1 MMDLINSFLSGLFS
15 NTVPF
20 IVLLGALIF
29 VHELGH
35 FLVAK
40 YYGVRVE
47 VFSLGFGKKIFQ
59 YKKGD
64 TVYCI
69 SIIPLGGYVKMYGD
83 DPRADV
89 PDSDKAVSFLHK
101 PLWPR
106 TAVVLAG
113 PLMNFFFAIFI
124 FAVVAVLG
132 DHNVE
137 PIVGDIE
144 ETSAAAKAGLLPG
157 DKIVSVNNK
166 KVKSWKQFTDA
177 LEDRSGQTVTLG
189 VVRNGKTP
197 DGRDLKIDVVP
208 ELVENTELLSAKSK
222 IGSLPGITNV
232 SRSSAIGLTSDKSA
246 AATAGLKSHDI
257 VTKVNDIPVNNW
269 REFKAAVD
277 EVKATGTLKVD
288 VDRYTI
294 GAENKE
300 TLTFT
305 VPVSNRDMRAN
316 DTLYVLGIESA
327 ELYLSRIIPGTPAE
341 KAGLKPDDKII
352 SINGKTFA
360 RWMDIL
366 TTIRSYKPGDTSL
379 KVSVLRNGKPAEF
392 EIIPEITKQQGPQG
406 QQEQRFTVG
415 IAPTLSLDVTP
426 NVILVKA
433 DNIGEAL
440 AAGWT
445 QTIWWTKA
453 TFTVFVKIFEQKI
466 SPRNI
471 GGIISIQQAAKK
483 TFDYGISV
491 FIKMMGILS
500 VNLFV
505 MNLLPIPVLD
515 GGHLFFY
522 LIEFVKGTPLSIR
535 KMEIATQ
542 VGLFLLLGLMVFAI
556 FNDISMVFRI
566 NW

>member
-1 MMDLINSFLSGLFS
+1 MELISGFLAGVFS

-20 IVLLGALIF
+20 VVLLGALIF

-40 YYGVRVE
+40 YFGVRVE
-47 VFSLGFGKKIFQ
+47 VFSLGFGKKVFQ
-59 YKKGD
+59 VKRGD
-64 TVYCI
+64 TVYCL

-89 PDSDKAVSFLHK
+89 PESEKAVSFLHK

-113 PLMNFFFAIFI
+113 PMMNFFFAIFI
-124 FAVVAVLG
+124 FGVVSILG

-137 PIVGDIE
+137 PLVGDIG
-144 ETSAAAKAGLLPG
+144 ETSVAYTSGFRPG
-157 DKIVSVNNK
+157 DRILDVNGHKI
-166 KVKSWKQFTDA
+166 KSWKQFTDFI
-177 LEDRSGQTVTLG
+177 EDRAGQSLTVKVQDPTG
-189 VVRNGKTP
+189 NMRSIIVS
-197 DGRDLKIDVVP
+197 P
-208 ELVENTELLSAKSK
+208 ELKESTELLSSKSHVGTVPGLTN
-222 IGSLPGITNV
+222 ISRSTGVGITTADSV
-232 SRSSAIGLTSDKSA
+232 
-246 AATAGLKSHDI
+246 AATAGLHTHDI
-257 VTKVNDIPVNNW
+257 VTKVNGVSVLTW
-269 REFKAAVD
+269 RDLVAETEKNKASGKLNF
-277 EVKATGTLKVD
+277 E
-288 VDRYTI
+288 VDRY
-294 GAENKE
+294 GEGENKE
-300 TLTFT
+300 TLKFE
-305 VPVSNRDMRAN
+305 VPVTARAARSNDV
-316 DTLYVLGIESA
+316 LYSLGIESA
-327 ELYLSRIIPGTPAE
+327 ELYLSRIIPNTPADR
-341 KAGLKPDDKII
+341 AGLKRNDKII
-352 SINGKTFA
+352 SINGKTFGH
-360 RWMDIL
+360 WMDVL
-366 TTIRSYKPGDTSL
+366 QTIRGFKADDSSL
-379 KVSVLRNGKPAEF
+379 KIAVLRNGKLMDFEVTPEF
-392 EIIPEITKQQGPQG
+392 TKQQGQQG

-415 IAPTLSLDVTP
+415 IAPSISLDVTP
-426 NVILVKA
+426 PVTLVKA
-433 DNIGEAL
+433 ETFGEAL
-440 AAGWT
+440 TAGWK

-453 TFTVFVKIFEQKI
+453 TFTVFVKIFENKI

-483 TFDYGISV
+483 TYDYGISV

-522 LIEFVKGTPLSIR
+522 MIEFIKGTPLSVR

-556 FNDISMVFRI
+556 FNDISMVFRL

>member
-1 MMDLINSFLSGLFS
+1 MELINSFLSGVFS

-20 IVLLGALIF
+20 VILLGALIF

-40 YYGVRVE
+40 FYGVRVE
-47 VFSLGFGKKIFQ
+47 VFSLGFGKKILQF
-59 YKKGD
+59 KRGD

-83 DPRADV
+83 DPRAEV
-89 PDSDKAVSFLHK
+89 PESEKKVSFLHK

-113 PLMNFFFAIFI
+113 PMMNFFFAIFI
-124 FAVVAVLG
+124 FAVVALLG
-132 DHNVE
+132 DHNVKPE
-137 PIVGDIE
+137 IGDIDPN
-144 ETSAAAKAGLLPG
+144 SAAATAGFIPG
-157 DKIVSVNNK
+157 ELVVAVDSKPI
-166 KVKSWKQFTDA
+166 KSWKQFTES
-177 LEDRSGQTVTLG
+177 LEDKSGQQTNIAFSG
-189 VVRNGKTP
+189 GKT
-197 DGRDLKIDVVP
+197 ITVVP
-208 ELVENTELLSAKSK
+208 ELVENNELLSTKSHV
-222 IGSLPGITNV
+222 GSIPGLTNI
-232 SRSSAIGLTSDKSA
+232 SRSSAIGIVIDESPA
-246 AATAGLKSHDI
+246 AKAGLKTHDI
-257 VTKVNDIPVNNW
+257 VNKVNGTKVVNW
-269 REFKAAVD
+269 RELAQKVNEFK
-277 EVKATGTLKVD
+277 TNGKVD
-288 VDRYTI
+288 FEVERYSNSL
-294 GAENKE
+294 ESKE
-300 TLTFT
+300 VLNFEIPISQRE
-305 VPVSNRDMRAN
+305 VGAN
-316 DTLYVLGIESA
+316 DLLYVLGLEPA
-327 ELYLSRIIPGTPAE
+327 ELYLSKVIPNTPAE
-341 KAGLKPDDKII
+341 RAGLKPNDKII
-352 SINGKTFA
+352 SINGKTFS
-360 RWMDIL
+360 RWMDVL
-366 TTIRSYKPGDTSL
+366 HTIRSFKEGDPSL
-379 KVSVLRNGKPAEF
+379 KVSVLRNNKSMEF
-392 EIIPEITKQQGPQG
+392 ELTPEMTKQQGSQG

-415 IAPTLSLDVTP
+415 IAPTFSLDVTP
-426 NVILVKA
+426 DVVLVKA
-433 DNIGEAL
+433 ENVGEAL
-440 AAGWT
+440 ALGWK

-453 TFTVFVKIFEQKI
+453 TFTVFIKIFENKI

-522 LIEFVKGTPLSIR
+522 IIEFIKGTPVSVR

>member
-1 MMDLINSFLSGLFS
+1 MEIINSFLSGVFS

-47 VFSLGFGKKIFQ
+47 VFSLGFGKKILQF
-59 YKKGD
+59 KRGD

-83 DPRADV
+83 DPRADI
-89 PDSDKAVSFLHK
+89 PDSEKKVSFLHK

-132 DHNVE
+132 DHNVRPE
-137 PIVGDIE
+137 IGDIDPN
-144 ETSAAAKAGLLPG
+144 SAAATAGFNPG
-157 DKIVSVNNK
+157 DLIASVDGK
-166 KVKSWKQFTDA
+166 QIKSWKQFTES
-177 LEDRSGQTVTLG
+177 LEDKSGQQTNVTLSG
-189 VVRNGKTP
+189 GKT
-197 DGRDLKIDVVP
+197 ITVVP
-208 ELVENTELLSAKSK
+208 ELMENLELLSTKSHVGT
-222 IGSLPGITNV
+222 IPGLTNV
-232 SRSSAIGLTSDKSA
+232 SRSTAIGIVTDQSA
-246 AATAGLKSHDI
+246 AAVAGLKTHDI
-257 VTKVNDIPVNNW
+257 VNKVNGAKVANW
-269 REFKAAVD
+269 RELAQQINSSKD
-277 EVKATGTLKVD
+277 SEKIELEI
-288 VDRYTI
+288 DRYSN
-294 GAENKE
+294 GVENKE
-300 TLTFT
+300 VLNFQIS
-305 VPVSNRDMRAN
+305 VSKREAGSN
-316 DTLYVLGIESA
+316 DTLYALGLEPA
-327 ELYLSRIIPGTPAE
+327 ELYLSKVIPNTPAE
-341 KAGLKPDDKII
+341 KSGLKPNDKII
-352 SINGKTFA
+352 SINGKTFS
-360 RWMDIL
+360 RWMDVL
-366 TTIRSYKPGDTSL
+366 QTIRSFKEGDAGL
-379 KVSVLRNGKPAEF
+379 KISVLRNNKPMEF
-392 EIIPEITKQQGPQG
+392 EVIPEMTKQQGSQG

-426 NVILVKA
+426 DVVLVKA
-433 DNIGEAL
+433 ENFGEAL
-440 AAGWT
+440 ASGWK

-453 TFTVFVKIFEQKI
+453 TFTVFVKIFENKI

-522 LIEFVKGTPLSIR
+522 IIEFIKGTPVSVR

>member
-1 MMDLINSFLSGLFS
+1 MEIINSFLSGVFS

-47 VFSLGFGKKIFQ
+47 VFSLGFGKKILQF
-59 YKKGD
+59 KRGD

-83 DPRADV
+83 DPRADI
-89 PDSDKAVSFLHK
+89 PDSEKKVSFLHK

-124 FAVVAVLG
+124 FAVVSVLG
-132 DHNVE
+132 DHNVKPE
-137 PIVGDIE
+137 VGDIDPNSAAAVAGFSPGDLITSVDGKQIKSWKQFNESLEDKSGQQTNIALSSGKTITIVPELIENPELLSTKSHVGTIPGLTNVSRSTAIGIVTE
-144 ETSAAAKAGLLPG
+144 ESPAAKAGL
-157 DKIVSVNNK
+157 
-166 KVKSWKQFTDA
+166 
-177 LEDRSGQTVTLG
+177 
-189 VVRNGKTP
+189 KT
-197 DGRDLKIDVVP
+197 
-208 ELVENTELLSAKSK
+208 
-222 IGSLPGITNV
+222 
-232 SRSSAIGLTSDKSA
+232 
-246 AATAGLKSHDI
+246 HDI
-257 VTKVNDIPVNNW
+257 VNKVNGTKVANW
-269 REFKAAVD
+269 RELGQQINSSKNSEKIEL
-277 EVKATGTLKVD
+277 EVE
-288 VDRYTI
+288 RYSN
-294 GAENKE
+294 GVENKE
-300 TLTFT
+300 ILSFEI
-305 VPVSNRDMRAN
+305 PVSARETGSN
-316 DTLYVLGIESA
+316 DPLYVLGLEPA
-327 ELYLSRIIPGTPAE
+327 ELYLSKVIPNTPAE
-341 KAGLKPDDKII
+341 KSGLKPNDKII
-352 SINGKTFA
+352 SINGKTFS
-360 RWMDIL
+360 RWMDVL
-366 TTIRSYKPGDTSL
+366 QTIRSFKEGDTGL
-379 KVSVLRNGKPAEF
+379 KISVLRNNKPMEF
-392 EIIPEITKQQGPQG
+392 EVTPEMTKQQGSQG

-426 NVILVKA
+426 DVVLVKA
-433 DNIGEAL
+433 ESFGEAL
-440 AAGWT
+440 TAGWK

-453 TFTVFVKIFEQKI
+453 TFTVFIKIFENKI

-522 LIEFVKGTPLSIR
+522 IIEFIKGTPVSVR

>member
-1 MMDLINSFLSGLFS
+1 MEIINSFLSGLFS

-47 VFSLGFGKKIFQ
+47 VFSLGFGKKILQ
-59 YKKGD
+59 YKRGD

-83 DPRADV
+83 DPRADI
-89 PDSDKAVSFLHK
+89 PASDRAVSFLHK

-113 PLMNFFFAIFI
+113 PMMNFFFAIFI

-137 PIVGDIE
+137 PIVGDLDE
-144 ETSAAAKAGLLPG
+144 ASAAYTSGLRAGDRIL
-157 DKIVSVNNK
+157 SVDGK
-166 KVKSWKQFTDA
+166 KTKSWKQFTDA
-177 LEDRSGQTVTLG
+177 LEDRSGQKINVVVEKDAVSRTL
-189 VVRNGKTP
+189 T
-197 DGRDLKIDVVP
+197 LVP
-208 ELVENTELLSAKSK
+208 ELVENTELLSTKNRVGT
-222 IGSLPGITNV
+222 IPGITNV
-232 SRSSAIGLTSDKSA
+232 SRSTAVGVISSQSPAAI
-246 AATAGLKSHDI
+246 AGVKTHDI
-257 VTKVNDIPVNNW
+257 VTKVNERPVNTW
-269 REFKAAVD
+269 RELVVATDEFKP
-277 EVKATGTLKVD
+277 TGNLKVE
-288 VDRYTI
+288 VDRYSI

-300 TLTFT
+300 TLTFNI
-305 VPVSNRDMRAN
+305 PVSGRDMRAN
-316 DTLYVLGIESA
+316 ETLYVLGLETA
-327 ELYLSRIIPGTPAE
+327 ELYLSKVIPNTPAE
-341 KAGLKPDDKII
+341 RAGLKPDDKIV

-360 RWMDIL
+360 RWMDVL
-366 TTIRSYKPGDTSL
+366 QMIRSYKTGDTGLSI
-379 KVSVLRNGKPAEF
+379 SVIRDGKSQEF
-392 EIIPEITKQQGPQG
+392 EVVPEVTKQQGSQG

-426 NVILVKA
+426 PVVLVKA
-433 DNIGEAL
+433 ESFSEAMV
-440 AAGWT
+440 AGWT

-522 LIEFVKGTPLSIR
+522 LIEFIKGTPVSIR